1 MRGKKV
7 AILESR
13 LGRQLADL
21 VAQRGGV
28 PFHAPALAELPDLDP
43 EAIGALVRSLEERP
57 AKAAVFQTGV
67 GTKALFSATDALGL
81 TAKLLELVS
90 RMVVAVRGPKPT
102 AALRARGVRI
112 DRSAADPFTT
122 REVLECMKDVPVRGE
137 RVIVQRYG
145 VVNVE
150 LDKALEA
157 RGASVIEIPTYRW
170 SLPADTRPLAELI
183 GALERADQ
191 LGERPR
197 VRGQRPAVGRDLD
210 DARAARFERLVQLD
224 VDHAVAL
231 HDHALAA
238 HRDVFHAFENLAG
251 RERIG
256 GAAVDAH
263 AARAQRRGRLRAAHG
278 DDHARNELEQLRREA
293 ERVGRADQRLGAD
306 AGLEYRRF
314 RRPLLERAQQGAD
327 RRGIEVR
334 QLGERRRV
342 ERHAAALRHQIG
354 ELRAETALEDRDFL
368 TPHARS
374 APDALVGELQAIDD
388 VAHHRARQL
397 QLRPQAHLLERRRG
411 ELGE

>member
-1 MRGKKV
+1 MRAKKV

-13 LGRQLADL
+13 LGAQLADL

-43 EAIGALVRSLEERP
+43 AAIGALLRSLEERP

-67 GTKALFSATDALGL
+67 GTRALFGATDALGL
-81 TAKLLELVS
+81 TPKLLEMLS

-183 GALERADQ
+183 GALERGEMDAAVFTNAEQVRNLFAVAGQ
-191 LGERPR
+191 LGRSE
-197 VRGQRPAVGRDLD
+197 A
-210 DARAARFERLVQLD
+210 
-224 VDHAVAL
+224 
-231 HDHALAA
+231 
-238 HRDVFHAFENLAG
+238 
-251 RERIG
+251 
-256 GAAVDAH
+256 
-263 AARAQRRGRLRAAHG
+263 LRAALNRTLVASIG
-278 DDHARNELEQLRREA
+278 PVASSALREA
-293 ERVGRADQRLGAD
+293 KVKVGLESSPPKLGA
-306 AGLEYRRF
+306 
-314 RRPLLERAQQGAD
+314 LLS
-327 RRGIEVR
+327 
-334 QLGERRRV
+334 
-342 ERHAAALRHQIG
+342 ALDS
-354 ELRAETALEDRDFL
+354 AL
-368 TPHARS
+368 S
-374 APDALVGELQAIDD
+374 
-388 VAHHRARQL
+388 
-397 QLRPQAHLLERRRG
+397 
-411 ELGE
+411 